1 MAPAVLLRAGLRFRH
16 SSATAAAAAGVR
28 HAHTVA
34 GGGAPS
40 AGAGATAG
48 GGGSAGGWSAGRRR
62 AAAAAAAAGLTATA
76 GMAAGV
82 ADPRET
88 FGSLFGP
95 RVLSADAAL
104 SVDHNPMKAPFATVW
119 PAAFKELV
127 AELGRDKLSV
137 EEDEL
142 EVRGKETSGY
152 ATPENPQ
159 MVVWPESTADVSK
172 VMTICHKYKVPV
184 VPYAAGTSLEGHTT
198 APEGGVCISMQRL
211 DKVLA
216 VNVDDMDCV
225 VQPGVGWMELNDH
238 VRPNNMFLGV
248 DPAPGAAIGGMCGTC
263 CSGTNAVRYGTMK
276 DQVLNLTVVLADGT
290 VVKTGNRARKSSAGY
305 DLARVIV
312 GSEGTLAIVTE
323 ATLRL
328 RNIPEYTRVARVSF
342 KNVHDA
348 CQSVIKILQQ
358 GIQMGAIELLDEKM
372 VAAVNDYSS
381 MSMPLTP
388 CILFK
393 FTGPEEHVKHDIEA
407 VRKIT
412 SRFTSSFEFTKNAEE
427 TEKLWGA
434 RKHAF
439 WAAQTSQPG
448 RELMATDVAVPLSR
462 LADCLAE
469 TKKELDAS
477 FLFAPIVGHV
487 GDSNFHVCIMFDPTD
502 QRENDEAHRLNRSM
516 VYRAIGMEGTCTG
529 EHGVGLGKKEY
540 LVPEF
545 GESGV
550 GMMKT
555 IKRALDPDNL
565 LNPGKIVDI
574 GPVGGHSA
582 AAAEAAAAAKKSKS
596 IFG

>member
-1 MAPAVLLRAGLRFRH
+1 MAAGMVLRTALRSRH
-16 SSATAAAAAGVR
+16 STAAAAVGVR
-28 HAHTVA
+28 HARSLAEGAATSGA
-34 GGGAPS
+34 GG
-40 AGAGATAG
+40 AG
-48 GGGSAGGWSAGRRR
+48 GAGSAGAGRRR
-62 AAAAAAAAGLTATA
+62 AAAGAVAVGLTAAT
-76 GMAAGV
+76 GVAAGV
-82 ADPRET
+82 ADPRS
-88 FGSLFGP
+88 SLTGLLGP
-95 RVLSADAAL
+95 RVLKADAAL
-104 SVDHNPMKAPFATVW
+104 ASDHNPMKAPFATVW
-119 PAAFKELV
+119 PAAYSELM
-127 AELGRDKLSV
+127 AELGRDKVSV
-137 EEDEL
+137 DEDEL

-159 MVVWPESTADVSK
+159 MVVWPESTADVATIMK
-172 VMTICHKYKVPV
+172 ICHKYKVPV

-216 VNVDDMDCV
+216 VNVEDMDCV

-276 DQVLNLTVVLADGT
+276 DQVLNLTVVLSDGS
-290 VVKTGNRARKSSAGY
+290 VVKTGQRARKSSAGY

-312 GSEGTLAIVTE
+312 GSEGTLGVVTE

-342 KNVHDA
+342 KDVHDA
-348 CQSVIKILQQ
+348 CHSVIKILQQ

-412 SRFTSSFEFTKNAEE
+412 TKFTNSFEFTKNEEE
-427 TEKLWGA
+427 TEQLWGA

-462 LADCLAE
+462 LADCLSE

-487 GDSNFHVCIMFDPTD
+487 GDSNFHVCIMFDPAS

-545 GESGV
+545 GEAGV

-574 GPVGGHSA
+574 GPVGGHST
-582 AAAEAAAAAKKSKS
+582 AAAEAAAGSRKSKS
-596 IFG
+596 FFG